1 MLGVAYLTASI
12 EAAVREHAER
22 TAYREYHTDLLYMI
36 SSALGNIPG
45 ARFRDIIKPEPKEE
59 RNGAEIVADRLDRFG
74 IKVVD

>member
-1 MLGVAYLTASI
+1 
-12 EAAVREHAER
+12 
-22 TAYREYHTDLLYMI
+22 MI